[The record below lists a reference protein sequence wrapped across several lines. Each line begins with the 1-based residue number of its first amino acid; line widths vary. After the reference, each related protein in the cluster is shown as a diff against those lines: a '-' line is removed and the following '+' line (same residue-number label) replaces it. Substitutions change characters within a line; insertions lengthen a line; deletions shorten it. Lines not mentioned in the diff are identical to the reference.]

1 MFEVTVPEVFRHVPE
16 VFRHAKVWNLMQE
29 LNVPGPVKM
38 QRPLGI
44 QAGVGQIRENGEQN
58 VLCVKKK
65 RLMEKI
71 AQFPL
76 RQTKTPRISMDVQIQ
91 ELQAVYGVPQS

>member
-1 MFEVTVPEVFRHVPE
+1 
-16 VFRHAKVWNLMQE
+16 MQE
-29 LNVPGPVKM
+29 LNVSGPVKM
-38 QRPLGI
+38 QRPNGT
-44 QAGVGQIRENGEQN
+44 QAGVGLVQMRKNGGQN
-58 VLCVKKK
+58 VLSAKKK